1 MDIKQLRYFVAIV
14 EEGSFSAAAARI
26 GIAQPSLSQHIKG
39 LEDRLGV
46 SLLTRSSRGVM
57 ATDAGMLLLTHAR
70 EIIAALERA
79 HEDVRMSGNEPM
91 GTVAFG
97 LPSSVSMVLSVPL
110 AESVRLELPR
120 INLRAV
126 EAMSGFIRNWLQD
139 QSIELGI
146 LYEIGSLRHMQTRLL
161 LTEELYFFSAPDAWP
176 LKTAPDEPVTLA
188 EVGRQ
193 ELVLP
198 SGHHGLREMVDRY
211 ARTHGVSMR
220 VVLEMD
226 ALTQI
231 KTLVSRGSAYTILA
245 PASAQD
251 LVETGHL
258 VRAPIVEPVMRRPVY
273 LVRNPEKVSTRAT
286 REVERVTIEVV
297 EDLVK
302 RKIWPAELERVASY
316 L

>member
-1 MDIKQLRYFVAIV
+1 
-14 EEGSFSAAAARI
+14 
-26 GIAQPSLSQHIKG
+26 
-39 LEDRLGV
+39 
-46 SLLTRSSRGVM
+46 
-57 ATDAGMLLLTHAR
+57 
-70 EIIAALERA
+70 
-79 HEDVRMSGNEPM
+79 
-91 GTVAFG
+91 
-97 LPSSVSMVLSVPL
+97 
-110 AESVRLELPR
+110 
-120 INLRAV
+120 
-126 EAMSGFIRNWLQD
+126 
-139 QSIELGI
+139 
-146 LYEIGSLRHMQTRLL
+146 
-161 LTEELYFFSAPDAWP
+161 
-176 LKTAPDEPVTLA
+176 
-188 EVGRQ
+188 
-193 ELVLP
+193 
-198 SGHHGLREMVDRY
+198 MVDRY
-211 ARTHGVSMR
+211 ARTHGIPMR

-302 RKIWPAELERVASY
+302 RRIWPAELERVAGA